1 MEVYFYCSY
10 DRSPV
15 GFQIGR
21 VNANDM
27 ADHGM
32 LSGDNILPF
41 IRSCFEVGLLKSA
54 YGCIPHAN
62 DENTEKKYFL
72 LKKKMKG
79 TKFERKF
86 YISMAIVT
94 DDWQQFQDLMAE
106 EEEEAGVVSAVLD
119 SIANLKDNAFG
130 YEIDAQKIR
139 ELSKCHYAGICRC
152 NSKRLNDIYA
162 TDSFYCILSTE
173 TPDIASLERN
183 LGLECDNDKTFE
195 IKQVDKSVFRV
206 KKKIIQH
213 TSMPIVR
220 IGIAVMIV
228 ILVILLIVL
237 L

>member
-1 MEVYFYCSY
+1 M
-10 DRSPV
+10 R
-15 GFQIGR
+15 
-21 VNANDM
+21 
-27 ADHGM
+27 
-32 LSGDNILPF
+32 IL
-41 IRSCFEVGLLKSA
+41 K
-54 YGCIPHAN
+54 N
-62 DENTEKKYFL
+62 
-72 LKKKMKG
+72 
-79 TKFERKF
+79 
-86 YISMAIVT
+86 
-94 DDWQQFQDLMAE
+94 
-106 EEEEAGVVSAVLD
+106 
-119 SIANLKDNAFG
+119 NAFG

-139 ELSKCHYAGICRC
+139 ELSKCHYAGICQC

-173 TPDIASLERN
+173 TPDITSLERN

-213 TSMPIVR
+213 TSVPIVG